1 MAEEQVERVDDDAIS
16 QWVTFALDG
25 ETYGID
31 VLQVQ
36 EVLPMPEITPVP
48 GAPSWITGIINLR
61 GSVVTVIDTRMRLGI
76 SPKAADASN
85 RVIVIEAGEQVAGIL
100 VDSVAEVANICD
112 SQIESAPDVGSRE
125 SAHYICGIVSRDD
138 TLLILLDSMR
148 LLAQREWDQ
157 VAAL

>member
-138 TLLILLDSMR
+138 MLLILLDSMR

>member
-1 MAEEQVERVDDDAIS
+1 MTEERVERMDDAIS

-31 VLQVQ
+31 VMQVQ

-48 GAPSWITGIINLR
+48 GAPSWIMGIINLR
-61 GSVVTVIDTRMRLGI
+61 GTVVTVIDTRMRLGI
-76 SPKAADASN
+76 NPKAADASN
-85 RVIVIEAGEQVAGIL
+85 RVIVIEANEQIAGIH
-100 VDSVAEVANICD
+100 VDSVAEVANVRD
-112 SQIESAPDVGSRE
+112 SQIETVPDVGSRE
-125 SAHYICGIVSRDD
+125 SARYIHGVVSRDGM
-138 TLLILLDSMR
+138 LLILLDSIR